1 MQLANKKRT
10 LIFTV
15 IVTTIVV
22 CSMLSTALTTALP
35 QIMEDFSL
43 DAASGQW
50 LTSIYSLVMGIL
62 VLCTAYLIK
71 RFPTKNL
78 YISSLLLFSIGVI
91 LNGFAQSFTV
101 MMLGRIMQAAGNGI
115 LLSLGQ
121 VILLTIY
128 PVNRRGS
135 IMGVYGLASGA
146 APIIAPTLAGIIVDH
161 WGWRMIFYSLAV
173 LCIIAL
179 VVAFFAMDNVL
190 ENEHSKLNILSAI
203 LAVTGFTGILYGI
216 SNLGKGSIFQL
227 STGFSLILGIVACT
241 WFSIRQFHLDIPFL
255 NIRVLSHRRMRFATI
270 GSVLFYLN
278 MMALAVINP
287 LFIQSACGRSA
298 TMSGLLMMPG
308 SILMMLLSP
317 IMGKLYDR
325 IGIRKLFLGGALLL
339 SLGTFFSGW
348 CGGNMLV
355 FAIANTIRCAAV
367 AMLMMPLLTWGVS
380 TLEKQDIASG
390 QSLITSLRT
399 ISGALGSTIF
409 MSLEAILEDSIGIMA
424 AMQICYVGMTF
435 VGVLVLV
442 SAIAAR
448 RCD

>member
-1 MQLANKKRT
+1 MQLASKKRT

-15 IVTTIVV
+15 IVTTVVV

-78 YISSLLLFSIGVI
+78 YISSLLLFSIGVV

-146 APIIAPTLAGIIVDH
+146 APIIAPTLTGIIVDH

-190 ENEHSKLNILSAI
+190 ENEHSKLDILSAI
-203 LAVTGFTGILYGI
+203 LAVTGCTGILYGI
-216 SNLGKGSIFQL
+216 SNLGKGSFFQL
-227 STGFSLILGIVACT
+227 STGLSLLLGLAACI

-380 TLEKQDIASG
+380 TLDKQDIASG

-442 SAIAAR
+442 TAITAR
-448 RCD
+448 RCN

>member
-1 MQLANKKRT
+1 
-10 LIFTV
+10 
-15 IVTTIVV
+15 
-22 CSMLSTALTTALP
+22 MLSTALTTALP

-43 DAASGQW
+43 NAASGQW

-62 VLCTAYLIK
+62 VLYTAYLIK

-78 YISSLLLFSIGVI
+78 YISSLLLFSIGVV

-101 MMLGRIMQAAGNGI
+101 MILGRIMQAAGI
-115 LLSLGQ
+115 
-121 VILLTIY
+121 V
-128 PVNRRGS
+128 
-135 IMGVYGLASGA
+135 
-146 APIIAPTLAGIIVDH
+146 VDH

-190 ENEHSKLNILSAI
+190 ENEHSKL
-203 LAVTGFTGILYGI
+203 
-216 SNLGKGSIFQL
+216 
-227 STGFSLILGIVACT
+227 
-241 WFSIRQFHLDIPFL
+241 DIPFL
-255 NIRVLSHRRMRFATI
+255 NIRVPSHRRMRFATI

-298 TMSGLLMMPG
+298 TMSGLLMMP
-308 SILMMLLSP
+308 
-317 IMGKLYDR
+317 
-325 IGIRKLFLGGALLL
+325 
-339 SLGTFFSGW
+339 
-348 CGGNMLV
+348 
-355 FAIANTIRCAAV
+355 
-367 AMLMMPLLTWGVS
+367 LLTWGVS
-380 TLEKQDIASG
+380 TLDKQDIASG

-435 VGVLVLV
+435 VDVLVLV

>member
-1 MQLANKKRT
+1 MQLASKKRT

-15 IVTTIVV
+15 IVTTVVV

-62 VLCTAYLIK
+62 VLCTAYLVK

-101 MMLGRIMQAAGNGI
+101 MMLGRILQAAGNGI

-135 IMGVYGLASGA
+135 VMGIYGLASGA

-161 WGWRMIFYSLAV
+161 WGWRMIFYGLAV

-190 ENEHSKLNILSAI
+190 ENEHSKLDILSAI

-227 STGFSLILGIVACT
+227 STGFPVSL
-241 WFSIRQFHLDIPFL
+241 
-255 NIRVLSHRRMRFATI
+255 
-270 GSVLFYLN
+270 
-278 MMALAVINP
+278 
-287 LFIQSACGRSA
+287 
-298 TMSGLLMMPG
+298 
-308 SILMMLLSP
+308 
-317 IMGKLYDR
+317 
-325 IGIRKLFLGGALLL
+325 
-339 SLGTFFSGW
+339 
-348 CGGNMLV
+348 
-355 FAIANTIRCAAV
+355 
-367 AMLMMPLLTWGVS
+367 
-380 TLEKQDIASG
+380 
-390 QSLITSLRT
+390 
-399 ISGALGSTIF
+399 
-409 MSLEAILEDSIGIMA
+409 
-424 AMQICYVGMTF
+424 
-435 VGVLVLV
+435 
-442 SAIAAR
+442 
-448 RCD
+448 

>member
-1 MQLANKKRT
+1 MQLASKKRT

-15 IVTTIVV
+15 IVTTVVV

-43 DAASGQW
+43 NAASGQW

-101 MMLGRIMQAAGNGI
+101 MMLGRIMQAAG
-115 LLSLGQ
+115 
-121 VILLTIY
+121 
-128 PVNRRGS
+128 
-135 IMGVYGLASGA
+135 
-146 APIIAPTLAGIIVDH
+146 IIVDH

-190 ENEHSKLNILSAI
+190 ENEHSK
-203 LAVTGFTGILYGI
+203 
-216 SNLGKGSIFQL
+216 
-227 STGFSLILGIVACT
+227 
-241 WFSIRQFHLDIPFL
+241 LDIPFL

-298 TMSGLLMMPG
+298 TMSGLLMMP
-308 SILMMLLSP
+308 P
-317 IMGKLYDR
+317 
-325 IGIRKLFLGGALLL
+325 
-339 SLGTFFSGW
+339 
-348 CGGNMLV
+348 
-355 FAIANTIRCAAV
+355 
-367 AMLMMPLLTWGVS
+367 LTWGVS
-380 TLEKQDIASG
+380 TLDKQDIASG

-424 AMQICYVGMTF
+424 AMQISYVGMTF

>member
-1 MQLANKKRT
+1 M
-10 LIFTV
+10 
-15 IVTTIVV
+15 IVTTVVV

-43 DAASGQW
+43 NAASGQW

-62 VLCTAYLIK
+62 VLYTAYLIK

-78 YISSLLLFSIGVI
+78 YISSLLLFSIGVV

-121 VILLTIY
+121 V
-128 PVNRRGS
+128 
-135 IMGVYGLASGA
+135 
-146 APIIAPTLAGIIVDH
+146 
-161 WGWRMIFYSLAV
+161 
-173 LCIIAL
+173 
-179 VVAFFAMDNVL
+179 
-190 ENEHSKLNILSAI
+190 
-203 LAVTGFTGILYGI
+203 
-216 SNLGKGSIFQL
+216 
-227 STGFSLILGIVACT
+227 
-241 WFSIRQFHLDIPFL
+241 IPFL

-298 TMSGLLMMPG
+298 TMSGLLMMP
-308 SILMMLLSP
+308 
-317 IMGKLYDR
+317 
-325 IGIRKLFLGGALLL
+325 
-339 SLGTFFSGW
+339 
-348 CGGNMLV
+348 
-355 FAIANTIRCAAV
+355 
-367 AMLMMPLLTWGVS
+367 LLTWGVS
-380 TLEKQDIASG
+380 TLDKQDIASG

-435 VGVLVLV
+435 VDVLVLV

>member
-1 MQLANKKRT
+1 M
-10 LIFTV
+10 
-15 IVTTIVV
+15 IVTTVVV
-22 CSMLSTALTTALP
+22 CSMLSTALTTTLP

-43 DAASGQW
+43 NAASGQW

-78 YISSLLLFSIGVI
+78 YISSLLLFSIGVV

-101 MMLGRIMQAAGNGI
+101 MMLGRIMQA
-115 LLSLGQ
+115 
-121 VILLTIY
+121 
-128 PVNRRGS
+128 
-135 IMGVYGLASGA
+135 
-146 APIIAPTLAGIIVDH
+146 AGIIVDH

-190 ENEHSKLNILSAI
+190 ENEHSK
-203 LAVTGFTGILYGI
+203 
-216 SNLGKGSIFQL
+216 
-227 STGFSLILGIVACT
+227 
-241 WFSIRQFHLDIPFL
+241 LDIPFL

-298 TMSGLLMMPG
+298 TMSGLLMMLP
-308 SILMMLLSP
+308 
-317 IMGKLYDR
+317 
-325 IGIRKLFLGGALLL
+325 
-339 SLGTFFSGW
+339 
-348 CGGNMLV
+348 
-355 FAIANTIRCAAV
+355 
-367 AMLMMPLLTWGVS
+367 LTWGVS
-380 TLEKQDIASG
+380 TLDKQDIASG

-424 AMQICYVGMTF
+424 AMQISYVGMTF

-442 SAIAAR
+442 SAIVAR

>member
-1 MQLANKKRT
+1 M
-10 LIFTV
+10 V
-15 IVTTIVV
+15 VV

-43 DAASGQW
+43 NAASGQW

-78 YISSLLLFSIGVI
+78 YISSLLLFSIGVV

-101 MMLGRIMQAAGNGI
+101 MMLGRIMQA
-115 LLSLGQ
+115 
-121 VILLTIY
+121 
-128 PVNRRGS
+128 
-135 IMGVYGLASGA
+135 
-146 APIIAPTLAGIIVDH
+146 AGIIVDH

-190 ENEHSKLNILSAI
+190 ENEHSKL
-203 LAVTGFTGILYGI
+203 
-216 SNLGKGSIFQL
+216 
-227 STGFSLILGIVACT
+227 
-241 WFSIRQFHLDIPFL
+241 DIPFL
-255 NIRVLSHRRMRFATI
+255 NIRVLSHRCMRFATI

-298 TMSGLLMMPG
+298 TMSGLLMMP
-308 SILMMLLSP
+308 
-317 IMGKLYDR
+317 
-325 IGIRKLFLGGALLL
+325 
-339 SLGTFFSGW
+339 
-348 CGGNMLV
+348 
-355 FAIANTIRCAAV
+355 
-367 AMLMMPLLTWGVS
+367 LLTWGVS
-380 TLEKQDIASG
+380 TLDKQDIASG

-442 SAIAAR
+442 SAISAR

>member
-1 MQLANKKRT
+1 M
-10 LIFTV
+10 
-15 IVTTIVV
+15 IVTTVVV

-43 DAASGQW
+43 NAASGQW

-62 VLCTAYLIK
+62 VLCTAHLIK

-78 YISSLLLFSIGVI
+78 YISSLLLFSIGVV

-101 MMLGRIMQAAGNGI
+101 MMLGRIMQAAGN
-115 LLSLGQ
+115 
-121 VILLTIY
+121 
-128 PVNRRGS
+128 
-135 IMGVYGLASGA
+135 
-146 APIIAPTLAGIIVDH
+146 IVDH

-190 ENEHSKLNILSAI
+190 ENEHSK
-203 LAVTGFTGILYGI
+203 
-216 SNLGKGSIFQL
+216 
-227 STGFSLILGIVACT
+227 
-241 WFSIRQFHLDIPFL
+241 LDIPFL

-298 TMSGLLMMPG
+298 TMSGLLMMP
-308 SILMMLLSP
+308 
-317 IMGKLYDR
+317 
-325 IGIRKLFLGGALLL
+325 
-339 SLGTFFSGW
+339 
-348 CGGNMLV
+348 
-355 FAIANTIRCAAV
+355 
-367 AMLMMPLLTWGVS
+367 LLTWGVS
-380 TLEKQDIASG
+380 TLDKQDIASG

-409 MSLEAILEDSIGIMA
+409 MSLEAILEDSIGIIA

-442 SAIAAR
+442 SAISAR

>member
-1 MQLANKKRT
+1 
-10 LIFTV
+10 
-15 IVTTIVV
+15 
-22 CSMLSTALTTALP
+22 
-35 QIMEDFSL
+35 
-43 DAASGQW
+43 
-50 LTSIYSLVMGIL
+50 MGIL

-78 YISSLLLFSIGVI
+78 YISSLLLFSIGVV

-121 VILLTIY
+121 VI
-128 PVNRRGS
+128 
-135 IMGVYGLASGA
+135 
-146 APIIAPTLAGIIVDH
+146 
-161 WGWRMIFYSLAV
+161 
-173 LCIIAL
+173 
-179 VVAFFAMDNVL
+179 
-190 ENEHSKLNILSAI
+190 
-203 LAVTGFTGILYGI
+203 
-216 SNLGKGSIFQL
+216 
-227 STGFSLILGIVACT
+227 
-241 WFSIRQFHLDIPFL
+241 PFL

-270 GSVLFYLN
+270 ESVLFYLN

-298 TMSGLLMMPG
+298 TMSGLLMMP
-308 SILMMLLSP
+308 P
-317 IMGKLYDR
+317 
-325 IGIRKLFLGGALLL
+325 
-339 SLGTFFSGW
+339 
-348 CGGNMLV
+348 
-355 FAIANTIRCAAV
+355 
-367 AMLMMPLLTWGVS
+367 LTWGVS
-380 TLEKQDIASG
+380 TLDKQDIASG

-424 AMQICYVGMTF
+424 AMQISYVGMTF

>member
-1 MQLANKKRT
+1 MQLASKKRT

-15 IVTTIVV
+15 IVTTVVV

-43 DAASGQW
+43 NAASGQW

-78 YISSLLLFSIGVI
+78 YISSLLLFSIGVV

-101 MMLGRIMQAAGNGI
+101 MILGRIMQAA
-115 LLSLGQ
+115 S
-121 VILLTIY
+121 
-128 PVNRRGS
+128 
-135 IMGVYGLASGA
+135 
-146 APIIAPTLAGIIVDH
+146 IIVDH

-190 ENEHSKLNILSAI
+190 ENEHSKL
-203 LAVTGFTGILYGI
+203 
-216 SNLGKGSIFQL
+216 
-227 STGFSLILGIVACT
+227 
-241 WFSIRQFHLDIPFL
+241 DIPFL
-255 NIRVLSHRRMRFATI
+255 NIRVLSHRCMRFATI

-380 TLEKQDIASG
+380 TLDKQDIASG

-442 SAIAAR
+442 SAIFAR

>member
-1 MQLANKKRT
+1 
-10 LIFTV
+10 
-15 IVTTIVV
+15 
-22 CSMLSTALTTALP
+22 
-35 QIMEDFSL
+35 
-43 DAASGQW
+43 
-50 LTSIYSLVMGIL
+50 MGIL
-62 VLCTAYLIK
+62 VLCTAYFIK

-78 YISSLLLFSIGVI
+78 YISSLLLFSIGVV

-121 VILLTIY
+121 VI
-128 PVNRRGS
+128 
-135 IMGVYGLASGA
+135 
-146 APIIAPTLAGIIVDH
+146 
-161 WGWRMIFYSLAV
+161 
-173 LCIIAL
+173 
-179 VVAFFAMDNVL
+179 
-190 ENEHSKLNILSAI
+190 
-203 LAVTGFTGILYGI
+203 
-216 SNLGKGSIFQL
+216 
-227 STGFSLILGIVACT
+227 
-241 WFSIRQFHLDIPFL
+241 PFL

-270 GSVLFYLN
+270 ESVLFYLN

-317 IMGKLYDR
+317 IMGKLYDK

-380 TLEKQDIASG
+380 TLDKQDIASG

-424 AMQICYVGMTF
+424 AMQISYVGMTF